1 MKSEVF
7 KESKLLGFLLLSLF
21 NLRKLHQTNF
31 IMMLDQLLTMAEGPL
46 KEMLAG
52 MNQDKAGSSASA
64 LKDTITSTLQKQVA
78 SGDLSAIKEMFSGK
92 ETSPNAPVI
101 NNLQGDVSTGLMDK
115 LGISKEQAM
124 GIAAAALPMIMNFFN
139 KRVNDAPQDNND
151 IVSSVISSLKGGQ
164 GRINTGDLLGSLLG
178 GGKGGSDLGGLMDLG
193 KSLFK

>member
-1 MKSEVF
+1 
-7 KESKLLGFLLLSLF
+7 
-21 NLRKLHQTNF
+21 
-31 IMMLDQLLTMAEGPL
+31 MMLDQLLTMAEGPL

>member
-1 MKSEVF
+1 
-7 KESKLLGFLLLSLF
+7 
-21 NLRKLHQTNF
+21 
-31 IMMLDQLLTMAEGPL
+31 MLDQLLTMAEGPL
-46 KEMLAG
+46 QEMLAG
-52 MNQDKAGSSASA
+52 MNQNKAGSSASA
-64 LKDTITSTLQKQVA
+64 LKETITSTVQKQVA

-178 GGKGGSDLGGLMDLG
+178 GGKGGSDLGGVMDLG

>member
-1 MKSEVF
+1 
-7 KESKLLGFLLLSLF
+7 
-21 NLRKLHQTNF
+21 
-31 IMMLDQLLTMAEGPL
+31 MMLDQLLTMAEGPL
-46 KEMLAG
+46 QEMLAG
-52 MNQDKAGSSASA
+52 MNQNKAGSSASA
-64 LKDTITSTLQKQVA
+64 LKDTITSTVQKQVA

-151 IVSSVISSLKGGQ
+151 IVSSVISSLQGGQ

-178 GGKGGSDLGGLMDLG
+178 RGKGGSDLGGLMDLG

>member
-1 MKSEVF
+1 
-7 KESKLLGFLLLSLF
+7 
-21 NLRKLHQTNF
+21 
-31 IMMLDQLLTMAEGPL
+31 MMLDQLLTMAEGPL
-46 KEMLAG
+46 QEMLAG
-52 MNQDKAGSSASA
+52 MNQNKAGSSASA
-64 LKDTITSTLQKQVA
+64 LKETIASTVQKQVA
-78 SGDLSAIKEMFSGK
+78 SGDLSTIKEMFSGK

-151 IVSSVISSLKGGQ
+151 IVSSVISSLQGGQ

-178 GGKGGSDLGGLMDLG
+178 RGKGGSDLGGLMDLG